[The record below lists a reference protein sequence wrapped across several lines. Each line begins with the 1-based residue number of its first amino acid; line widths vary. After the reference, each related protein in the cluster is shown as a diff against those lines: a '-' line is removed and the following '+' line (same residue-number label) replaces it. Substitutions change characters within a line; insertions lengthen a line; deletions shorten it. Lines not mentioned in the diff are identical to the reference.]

1 MCHLQSAD
9 GWSLLNRSESNNEIV
24 ADPAKF
30 PSGIKNVSDYVHS
43 KGKFSWLWLAKHA
56 VTNAALLAARF
67 VLGVYHVLCCTLCC
81 AHIL

>member
-30 PSGIKNVSDYVHS
+30 PSGIENVSDYVHS
-43 KGKFSWLWLAKHA
+43 KGKFSWLRLGKHA
-56 VTNAALLAARF
+56 VPNGIAELM
-67 VLGVYHVLCCTLCC
+67 VW
-81 AHIL
+81 